1 MNRNKYN
8 KNVDNND
15 TYLPING
22 VFDSMP
28 GVTKQM
34 RYPGHRNVNQS
45 PYNLR
50 ATSYEHHA
58 GEPGKVWVSDEEHK
72 PTCERRKRRPRP
84 PHKSSN
90 INNNSTT
97 NNAQDDYEQ
106 DIKYKYEEDQ
116 DVPGDPQP
124 GPSNAPKKEKKP
136 KWSSAEKKERKEAQR
151 IKEEEEEEA
160 EAQRVLTPQEE
171 AEKRKKKKA
180 KKQKAKE
187 QKAAAKEERK
197 QMRKDAKMAK
207 GRKTGPGLNPYVD
220 PEKQTK
226 QRESFIDQLMAD
238 MEEKARLQAAGP
250 SSSIKQEDQDLPKSS
265 YQTTEGGDAMKDG
278 ADFVRFVDSDAEE
291 ENTPVPTNESNTS
304 VQDTTNNN
312 IPETTAGH
320 KRKRDG
326 YGSDTEGSTGPPP
339 GCPWMGHRQYSK
351 LDSVPRML
359 TQELKDFVGFI
370 SPSREEHKVRQYVYR
385 RIQRSIEQLWPD
397 AQVIVFGSYETQ
409 LYLPSSD
416 MDIVVLRKREFA
428 TSDLYTLSSTLRR
441 EGVAKELIVIA
452 KARVPLVKF
461 KETISDLPVD
471 ISFNITNG
479 IDGARTAKQYMDE
492 VPALRSLTLLVKH
505 FLMTKALNEVFHGGI
520 GSLTTMIMIMS
531 FLQMHPMIQQG
542 LINPEDNL
550 GVLLIEF
557 FELYGNCFN
566 YANVGLSVTDG
577 GAYFDRIQNPVG
589 QAFKGGRPG
598 ELLLCSVDPNDENN
612 DTARGSYQLQT
623 IRKAFVR
630 AYGSLTRNVQQ
641 RRTELFGKGGST
653 NKPAGHIR
661 FDNKNQVPADS
672 VTKSSGLH
680 HQSEVSLIKD
690 ILPIPIE
697 ILEHRRHIE
706 DVFYRGQFQ
715 AMFGDPTGINGLDAM
730 EGY

>member
-1 MNRNKYN
+1 MVKRDKNAHQSNHYKATHHSGGKSNKKSGGKGKKGNKSINQFLQIGKPGPHLLKHRQQQQAKKEKRANNNNKNNTKPKREPQEHYNQQKLFSLPSYQQAFSSLQTPSQAPTQHIDMNRSKYN

-22 VFDSMP
+22 VFDFMP

-58 GEPGKVWVSDEEHK
+58 GEPGKVWVSDDEHK
-72 PTCERRKRRPRP
+72 PTRERKRRPHP
-84 PHKSSN
+84 PRKSSN
-90 INNNSTT
+90 TNNNSTT
-97 NNAQDDYEQ
+97 NNTQDDYEQ
-106 DIKYKYEEDQ
+106 DIQYKYEEEQ

-124 GPSNAPKKEKKP
+124 EPSNALKKEKKP

-171 AEKRKKKKA
+171 AEKKKKKKA

-409 LYLPSSD
+409 LYLPS
-416 MDIVVLRKREFA
+416 R
-428 TSDLYTLSSTLRR
+428 
-441 EGVAKELIVIA
+441 
-452 KARVPLVKF
+452 
-461 KETISDLPVD
+461 
-471 ISFNITNG
+471 
-479 IDGARTAKQYMDE
+479 
-492 VPALRSLTLLVKH
+492 
-505 FLMTKALNEVFHGGI
+505 
-520 GSLTTMIMIMS
+520 
-531 FLQMHPMIQQG
+531 
-542 LINPEDNL
+542 
-550 GVLLIEF
+550 
-557 FELYGNCFN
+557 
-566 YANVGLSVTDG
+566 
-577 GAYFDRIQNPVG
+577 
-589 QAFKGGRPG
+589 
-598 ELLLCSVDPNDENN
+598 
-612 DTARGSYQLQT
+612 
-623 IRKAFVR
+623 
-630 AYGSLTRNVQQ
+630 
-641 RRTELFGKGGST
+641 
-653 NKPAGHIR
+653 
-661 FDNKNQVPADS
+661 
-672 VTKSSGLH
+672 
-680 HQSEVSLIKD
+680 
-690 ILPIPIE
+690 
-697 ILEHRRHIE
+697 
-706 DVFYRGQFQ
+706 
-715 AMFGDPTGINGLDAM
+715 
-730 EGY
+730 